1 MTLLHF
7 TMICFHLFF
16 NVAWN
21 QIPSKVRWPSLLIP
35 AAALLVSLYE
45 TLCST
50 MLLHKPCSRI
60 SDSDNALH
68 DGDLHRLWETMSC
81 DNSSM
86 TAAASSFFQIAA
98 TAFPGKNTTGQKWNE
113 YRPLFPVLTV
123 SSWLRGLI
131 WFAPSNY
138 ELWVFFT
145 LTLGDSYFPKLAYS
159 YFPITADQ
167 ESR

>member
-1 MTLLHF
+1 
-7 TMICFHLFF
+7 
-16 NVAWN
+16 
-21 QIPSKVRWPSLLIP
+21 
-35 AAALLVSLYE
+35 
-45 TLCST
+45 
-50 MLLHKPCSRI
+50 
-60 SDSDNALH
+60 
-68 DGDLHRLWETMSC
+68 MSC

-145 LTLGDSYFPKLAYS
+145 LTLGDSYFPFLAS
-159 YFPITADQ
+159 SCFPITCAHDSSNYEVGLGTMNPKYCSAATFIVS
-167 ESR
+167 ESLFREWRVRTRAT